1 MNRQDIP
8 VVFSTDHNF
17 IMPTYVAMSSLLA
30 NASRRCEIYLLV
42 SEDVTDDDK
51 EIINR
56 LAAAHDAGLT
66 FIAVGTVFDNS
77 FCVRG
82 ITKAT
87 YFRLLIPWIIPDR
100 DKVIYLDGDIVVSGD
115 IAQLYDYP
123 ADPACL
129 ICGVRT
135 PGFSTSDKIRKEI
148 EAKGLDCKGY
158 INAGIL
164 IFNSRL
170 LREEDYKPKFLAHI
184 DKQYSFQDQDIL
196 NITCAGRIGYLP
208 LKFNFIGLLR
218 PEVKAKFIE
227 LGLATPAEVADA
239 ELHPVIIHYA
249 GAKPWRDF
257 TARWCDWVNYYRQ
270 SPFYNQELIDGISSK
285 ILFPVFNLKKVIKCL
300 LKRY

>member
-42 SEDVTDDDK
+42 SEDVTYDDK

-100 DKVIYLDGDIVVSGD
+100 DKVIYLDGDIVVTGD

-148 EAKGLDCKGY
+148 CRHTDIQQPTAPRGGLQAQIPRPHRQAIQFSGPGY
-158 INAGIL
+158 TEHHL
-164 IFNSRL
+164 RRTHRL
-170 LREEDYKPKFLAHI
+170 SA
-184 DKQYSFQDQDIL
+184 
-196 NITCAGRIGYLP
+196 
-208 LKFNFIGLLR
+208 
-218 PEVKAKFIE
+218 
-227 LGLATPAEVADA
+227 AE
-239 ELHPVIIHYA
+239 I
-249 GAKPWRDF
+249 
-257 TARWCDWVNYYRQ
+257 
-270 SPFYNQELIDGISSK
+270 
-285 ILFPVFNLKKVIKCL
+285 
-300 LKRY
+300 